1 MWGAVRWVGGVLGFQ
16 RRRPGVSAFGLFTQ
30 VSAGYSHA
38 CGVRSDGSVVCW
50 GSNREGQAEAPS
62 GLFTQVSAGGN
73 HSCGVRSDGS
83 VVCWGLNRYG
93 QAVAPSGSFTQV
105 SAGGGQSYS
114 AGGNHSCGVRSD
126 GSVVCWGFNRYGQ
139 AVAPSGSFTQVSAG
153 GNHSCGVRS
162 DGSVV
167 CWGGAEAVQA
177 APSGSFTQ
185 VSAGGG
191 HACGVRSDGSVV
203 CWGFNRH
210 GQAEPP
216 SGSFTQVSAGGIHS
230 CGVRSDGSVACWGA
244 SNALWAVW
252 QLAPSGSFTQV
263 SAGGYHSCGVR
274 SDGSVV
280 CWGTNLKGQAEA
292 PSGSFTQVSSAGG
305 NNSHVRGGHS
315 CGVRSDGSVVCWGR
329 NEEGQAVAPSGS
341 FTQVSA
347 GGDHSCGVRS
357 DGSVVCWGFK
367 VHGQAEPPSGSFTQ
381 VSAGGNH
388 SCGVRS
394 DGSVVCWGYNRH
406 GQAAAPWGSFT
417 KVSAGGDHSCGL
429 RSDGSVVCWG
439 YNRHGQAA
447 APWGSFTKV
456 SAGGDHSCG
465 LRSDGSVV
473 CWGYNGGGQVTAPSG
488 SFTQV
493 SAGNSHS
500 CGVRSD
506 GSVVCWGNPSVFWP
520 AVSDGGGGLD
530 PVESV
535 SVPGKVALPSV
546 TVGDG
551 SLGVSWDA
559 PVDGGSPIVD
569 YDVRHVESGYIGCA
583 DCGPLPWVEWEPSA
597 VSTSRRATIT
607 GLANGTSYAVVV
619 RAKNSVG
626 VGEWSD
632 DEWGAPVGAALGAP
646 RGLSAAADGVR
657 GLRLS
662 WSAPAAN
669 GGSAIDHYR
678 VEISRGPLQ
687 NHPVHSDRDEWSSGV
702 FRVNRTDYHHPRLLA
717 GVTYT
722 ILVRGVNA
730 AGANGPH
737 ASATAT
743 TTAPVA
749 FSAPRGLSAAADGV
763 RGLRVRWSAPAANGG
778 SAIEHYRVEISRG
791 PLQNHP
797 VHGDEE
803 KWSRVFRVNRT
814 EFHHPRL
821 LTDVTYTVSV
831 TAVNKA
837 GSRSPTATAT
847 ATTTAQSGTTEEEPF
862 TLEQVKI
869 TDMEQLKPSLSGLIP
884 GVDNKRD
891 SVRVKWK
898 KVNGATGYEIAFW
911 YRKPA
916 GDTTTVPDIITVQKL
931 AERTKLECE
940 TPGKP
945 DGLPC
950 GPDVDLDNEF
960 LRGQVSGA
968 NTTEYLHPHEFDRDK
983 IPGRLEVAVR
993 AVNSNAKGDWSK
1005 PYSLPAKECGNTD
1018 LGLSELGAATT
1029 IAEFWGWRI
1038 DIAGRAEL
1046 LKFINRAILAADI
1059 LNGLNSVYRGC
1070 KSFKDT
1076 AADLIIDS
1084 IPFIR
1089 NLFNSVVKAFDDL
1102 KCKDRTTT
1110 ERFNLG
1116 LLGGGF
1122 ENHPR
1127 KTSYIM
1133 CGSLYDIKGEFD
1145 ADYKPYKLN

>member
-1 MWGAVRWVGGVLGFQ
+1 MRSDGSVVCWGDNSQGRA
-16 RRRPGVSAFGLFTQ
+16 SAPSGLFTQ
-30 VSAGYSHA
+30 VSAGTWHS

-50 GSNREGQAEAPS
+50 GDNSSGQLAVPS
-62 GLFTQVSAGGN
+62 GSFTQVSAGGGHSCGVRVDGSVVCWGN
-73 HSCGVRSDGS
+73 NDHGQTTVPSGSFTQVSAGWNHSCGVRSDVSVVCWGSNSGGQALAPSGSFTRVSAGTWHSCGVRSDGS
-83 VVCWGLNRYG
+83 VVCWGLNRSGQASAPSGSFTQVSAGWNYSCGVRSDGSVVCWGDNGAG

-105 SAGGGQSYS
+105 SVGEAHSCGLRSDGAVVCWGDNSSGQLAVPSGSFTQVS
-114 AGGNHSCGVRSD
+114 AGRSHSCGVRSD
-126 GSVVCWGFNRYGQ
+126 GSVVCWGLNRSGE
-139 AVAPSGSFTQVSAG
+139 ASAPSGSFTQVSAG
-153 GNHSCGVRS
+153 GGHSCGLRVDGSVVCWGHNSSGQLAVPSGSFTQVSVGWLHSCGVRS

-167 CWGGAEAVQA
+167 CWGSNNVGEAS

-185 VSAGGG
+185 VS
-191 HACGVRSDGSVV
+191 VDRS
-203 CWGFNRH
+203 
-210 GQAEPP
+210 
-216 SGSFTQVSAGGIHS
+216 
-230 CGVRSDGSVACWGA
+230 
-244 SNALWAVW
+244 
-252 QLAPSGSFTQV
+252 
-263 SAGGYHSCGVR
+263 HSCGVR

-280 CWGTNLKGQAEA
+280 CWGSNNVGEASA
-292 PSGSFTQVSSAGG
+292 PSGSFTQVS
-305 NNSHVRGGHS
+305 V
-315 CGVRSDGSVVCWGR
+315 D
-329 NEEGQAVAPSGS
+329 
-341 FTQVSA
+341 
-347 GGDHSCGVRS
+347 
-357 DGSVVCWGFK
+357 
-367 VHGQAEPPSGSFTQ
+367 
-381 VSAGGNH
+381 
-388 SCGVRS
+388 
-394 DGSVVCWGYNRH
+394 
-406 GQAAAPWGSFT
+406 
-417 KVSAGGDHSCGL
+417 
-429 RSDGSVVCWG
+429 
-439 YNRHGQAA
+439 
-447 APWGSFTKV
+447 
-456 SAGGDHSCG
+456 
-465 LRSDGSVV
+465 
-473 CWGYNGGGQVTAPSG
+473 
-488 SFTQV
+488 
-493 SAGNSHS
+493 NSHS

-506 GSVVCWGNPSVFWP
+506 GSVVCWGLNSGGQAVAPSGLFTQVSAGRGHSCGLRSDGAVVCWGHNSSGQLAVPSGLFTQVSAGSGHSCGVRSDGSVVCWGGRPVFLP
-520 AVSDGGGGLD
+520 AVLDGGDGLD
-530 PVESV
+530 PVESA

-546 TVGDG
+546 SVGDG

-583 DCGPLPWVEWEPSA
+583 DCGPLPWVDWEPSA
-597 VSTSRRATIT
+597 VSTSRWATIT

-931 AERTKLECE
+931 AKRTKLECE

-968 NTTEYLHPHEFDRDK
+968 NTTEYLHPHEFDREK

-1018 LGLSELGAATT
+1018 LGLSELGAAIT

-1059 LNGLNSVYRGC
+1059 LNGLKSVYRGC

-1089 NLFNSVVKAFDDL
+1089 NLFNSVVKAFDDT
-1102 KCKDRTTT
+1102 KCTTRTWT

-1145 ADYKPYKLN
+1145 ADYKVYKLN